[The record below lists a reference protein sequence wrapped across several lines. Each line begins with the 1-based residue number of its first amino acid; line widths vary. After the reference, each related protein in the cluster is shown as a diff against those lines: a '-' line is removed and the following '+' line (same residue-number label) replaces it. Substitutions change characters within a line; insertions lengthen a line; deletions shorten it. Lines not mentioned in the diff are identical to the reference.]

1 MTTSFRKERTE
12 QYHEG
17 SIDPTFRHYFFYPI
31 PPQRGFSFRSRL
43 LKSALLQRTVKFQP
57 MGYFH
62 GFALLEILKVK
73 LSLRVFLRYTT
84 HLRSRMVTSFPVPP
98 PLWNGVVY
106 LSHTHLRY
114 FSYPTTSFNF
124 MSHPATR
131 CTHLAYLWPFIT
143 LKVVQILTLQ
153 WLVGNIFFNFD
164 LHLFPLQPQFINSL
178 AGVHAIVTKLEI
190 LYV

>member
-98 PLWNGVVY
+98 PFEMAL
-106 LSHTHLRY
+106 
-114 FSYPTTSFNF
+114 FIYPTPTLDIFLIQQPASTSCLI
-124 MSHPATR
+124 P
-131 CTHLAYLWPFIT
+131 
-143 LKVVQILTLQ
+143 
-153 WLVGNIFFNFD
+153 
-164 LHLFPLQPQFINSL
+164 QPD
-178 AGVHAIVTKLEI
+178 APT
-190 LYV
+190 